1 MMTSVTH
8 SAGRLAGAVREAMS
22 WLETVEASLV
32 LSDVIVP
39 AFDGPLS
46 EVVASEERV
55 TQSQADRTVVAC

>member
-1 MMTSVTH
+1 MTSVTL

-39 AFDGPLS
+39 TFDGPLS
-46 EVVASEERV
+46 KVVASEERV
-55 TQSQADRTVVAC
+55 T